1 MQFRGS
7 AKMLVLKMLSIAI
20 VKRLAEEL
28 VGLMSEIVPIL
39 LERVIPGLARI
50 C

>member
-28 VGLMSEIVPIL
+28 VGLMNEIVPIL
-39 LERVIPGLARI
+39 LEKEMLGFAKT